1 MANYRTQLPQF
12 DGGIYL
18 TDGGLETV
26 LVFTYGIELREFA
39 AFELLNDTHGSDR
52 IYNYF
57 ARHAKIATD
66 NKTGFILDSV
76 TWRASTAWGVK
87 LGYSEEDLDKIN
99 LKSIELLERVR
110 SNFESESSKFVISG
124 ALGPQGDGYQPTE
137 LLSEQ
142 AAEAYHTRQIATFAA
157 TNADMV
163 TAFTITHS
171 AEATGIVRAAASIG
185 MPVVIS
191 FTVET
196 DGKLPSGET
205 LQQAIETVDQ
215 ATENAAAYFML
226 NCAHPLHFEHILRS
240 DQPWTGRLKGIR
252 ANASSKS
259 HAELDESEV
268 LDDGNPA
275 ELGRQYKRLTELLP
289 DLNILGG
296 CCGTDHRHI
305 EEICMAC
312 ASN

>member
-1 MANYRTQLPQF
+1 
-12 DGGIYL
+12 
-18 TDGGLETV
+18 
-26 LVFTYGIELREFA
+26 
-39 AFELLNDTHGSDR
+39 
-52 IYNYF
+52 
-57 ARHAKIATD
+57 
-66 NKTGFILDSV
+66 
-76 TWRASTAWGVK
+76 
-87 LGYSEEDLDKIN
+87 
-99 LKSIELLERVR
+99 
-110 SNFESESSKFVISG
+110 
-124 ALGPQGDGYQPTE
+124 
-137 LLSEQ
+137 
-142 AAEAYHTRQIATFAA
+142 
-157 TNADMV
+157 
-163 TAFTITHS
+163 
-171 AEATGIVRAAASIG
+171 